1 MKPFKEVI
9 NYPVDKSFLVK
20 FDDLPHFRFPLH
32 FHEEFEIIYMLKSF
46 GKKIVGDAV
55 EDFGPGDLSLFGSNL
70 PHFYMSDPSFYSGDP
85 NLRVNAIVIQ
95 FPVNYF
101 PESQLLRTEFASV
114 KKLLQNSSS
123 GLFFS
128 GEAAATGGEIMQQ
141 IFNTT
146 GMERHL
152 LFVKLIDYL
161 GNCQSRLI
169 ASSDYTNEMKDH
181 QEPRMAKIY
190 KFATRNYNRKIELD
204 EVASIAGMNVTAFC
218 RYFRQRSGKTFSQF
232 VNEQRISYACKFL
245 MHGNRTIADISDEAG
260 FNNISN
266 FNRQFKNIMGKSPS
280 EYRELFRG
288 KLADKNLSYK
298 VA

>member
-32 FHEEFEIIYMLKSF
+32 FHEEFEIIYILKSF

-70 PHFYMSDPSFYSGDP
+70 PHFYMSDPSFYSGNP

-95 FPVNYF
+95 FPLSYF

-114 KKLLQNSSS
+114 KKLLQNSTS

-141 IFNTT
+141 IFNST

-152 LFVKLIDYL
+152 LFVKLIDFL
-161 GNCQSRLI
+161 GYSKSRII
-169 ASSDYTNEMKDH
+169 ASADYSNEMKDQH
-181 QEPRMAKIY
+181 EPRMAKIY
-190 KFATRNYNRKIELD
+190 KFTTRNYNRKIELE
-204 EVASIAGMNVTAFC
+204 EVASVAGMNVTAFC

-245 MHGNRTIADISDEAG
+245 MHGSRTIADISDEAG

-288 KLADKNLSYK
+288 KLADKTVSYS
-298 VA
+298 V

>member
-32 FHEEFEIIYMLKSF
+32 FHEELEIIYMIKSF

-55 EDFGPGDLSLFGSNL
+55 EDFVPGDLSVYGSNL

-85 NLRVNAIVIQ
+85 SLRVNAIVIQ
-95 FPVNYF
+95 FPMSYF

-114 KKLLQNSSS
+114 KKLLQGASS

-128 GEAAATGGEIMQQ
+128 GESAVTGGEIIQQ
-141 IFNTT
+141 IFNSS

-152 LFVKLIDYL
+152 LFVKLVDYL
-161 GNCQSRLI
+161 GNCKSRII
-169 ASSDYTNEMKDH
+169 ASSDYTNEMKDQH
-181 QEPRMAKIY
+181 EPRMAKIY
-190 KFATRNYNRKIELD
+190 KFTTRNYNRKIELE
-204 EVASIAGMNVTAFC
+204 EVASVAGMNVTAFC
-218 RYFRQRSGKTFSQF
+218 RYFRQKSGKTFSQF

-245 MHGNRTIADISDEAG
+245 MHGSRTIADISDEAG

-288 KLADKNLSYK
+288 K
-298 VA
+298 

>member
-1 MKPFKEVI
+1 
-9 NYPVDKSFLVK
+9 
-20 FDDLPHFRFPLH
+20 
-32 FHEEFEIIYMLKSF
+32 MLKSF

-55 EDFGPGDLSLFGSNL
+55 EDFVPGDLSLYGSNL
-70 PHFYMSDPSFYSGDP
+70 PHFYMSDPVFYTGDP

-95 FPVNYF
+95 FPLSYF
-101 PESQLLRTEFASV
+101 PESQLQRTEFASV
-114 KKLLQNSSS
+114 KKLLQSASS

-128 GEAAATGGEIMQQ
+128 GEAAVTGGEIIRQ
-141 IFNTT
+141 IYNTN

-152 LFVKLIDYL
+152 LFVKLIDFL
-161 GNCQSRLI
+161 GNSKSRTI
-169 ASSDYTNEMKDH
+169 ASSDYTNEMKDQH
-181 QEPRMAKIY
+181 EPRMAKIY
-190 KFATRNYNRKIELD
+190 KFTTRNYNRKIELE
-204 EVASIAGMNVTAFC
+204 EVASVAGMNVTAFC

-245 MHGNRTIADISDEAG
+245 MHGSRTIADISDESG

-288 KLADKNLSYK
+288 K
-298 VA
+298 

>member
-32 FHEEFEIIYMLKSF
+32 FHEEYEIIYMIKSF

-70 PHFYMSDPSFYSGDP
+70 PHFYMSDPGYYKGDP
-85 NLRVNAIVIQ
+85 SLRVHAIVIQ

-101 PESQLLRTEFASV
+101 PESQLLRTEFAAV
-114 KKLLQNSSS
+114 KKLLQSASS

-128 GEAAATGGEIMQQ
+128 GEAAETGGEIIRQ
-141 IFNTT
+141 IYHTN

-152 LFVKLIDYL
+152 LFVKLIDFL
-161 GNCQSRLI
+161 GNSPSRSI

-190 KFATRNYNRKIELD
+190 KFATRNYNRKIELE
-204 EVASIAGMNVTAFC
+204 EVASVAGMNVTAFC
-218 RYFRQRSGKTFSQF
+218 RYFRQRSGKTFSEF

-260 FNNISN
+260 FHNISN

-280 EYRELFRG
+280 EYRDLFRR
-288 KLADKNLSYK
+288 K
-298 VA
+298 

>member
-32 FHEEFEIIYMLKSF
+32 FHEEFEIVYIIKSF

-55 EDFGPGDLSLFGSNL
+55 EDFCPGDLSFYGCNL
-70 PHFYMSDPSFYSGDP
+70 PHFYMSDPGFYTGDP

-95 FPVNYF
+95 FPMSYF
-101 PESQLLRTEFASV
+101 PESELQRTEFASV
-114 KKLLQNSSS
+114 KRLLQSASS

-128 GEAAATGGEIMQQ
+128 GESAATGGEIIQE
-141 IFNTT
+141 IFNSN

-152 LFVKLIDYL
+152 LFVKLVDYL
-161 GNCQSRLI
+161 GNCKSRII
-169 ASSDYTNEMKDH
+169 ASSDYTNEMKDQ

-190 KFATRNYNRKIELD
+190 KFTTRNYNRKIELE
-204 EVASIAGMNVTAFC
+204 EVASVAGMNVTAFC
-218 RYFRQRSGKTFSQF
+218 RYFRQKSGKTFSQF
-232 VNEQRISYACKFL
+232 VNEQRISYSCKFL
-245 MHGNRTIADISDEAG
+245 MHGSRTIADISDEAG

-280 EYRELFRG
+280 EYRALFRG
-288 KLADKNLSYK
+288 K
-298 VA
+298 